1 MKYMISA
8 VITQQVNP
16 MFSVG
21 RKLRPYRPVIKK
33 EIKCKQAPAC
43 SLKLNVIQVEF
54 VADY

>member
-8 VITQQVNP
+8 IITQQVNP